1 MAAPSNQRRERTIGR
16 SRCPF
21 GTDCC
26 HCRRAGGRRRLNVL
40 RDPHWTQPLPI
51 HAWAIE
57 HPEGL
62 VLVDTGEVHEASDPR
77 YYPAANPYLRRAT
90 RFQVDPGD
98 VIDEQLRRLG
108 LAADQVRWV
117 VLTHLHA
124 DHAGGLRFFPQ
135 TEIVLAEAEYAAARG
150 VPGRLRGYT
159 PQHWPDWLAPRTTRF
174 PAGPVGQ
181 FAASHALP
189 AGPADPAAA
198 PVGGS
203 SCLSSA
209 RAPLAMIRPSW
220 RIAIRSASCSA
231 SSRLLGLVEVLRGE
245 QHRGALAGELLDRL
259 PDLDP
264 RLRIES
270 CGRLVEE
277 EHGRVADQAHRDV
290 EATAHPA
297 RVGRHPAAGRVGQLE
312 PCKQVVRDSTRILE
326 VSQLGDQHEVLP
338 PGEDLVDG
346 GELSGEA
353 DRLADLR
360 GLRGDVASVDGCT
373 PAVGLERP

>member
-1 MAAPSNQRRERTIGR
+1 MRIHSISTGHVQVRESQVH
-16 SRCPF
+16 SR
-21 GTDCC
+21 GT
-26 HCRRAGGRRRLNVL
+26 GGRRRLNVL

-135 TEIVLAEAEYAAARG
+135 AEIVLAEAEYAAARG

-181 FAASHALP
+181 FAASHALTA
-189 AGPADPAAA
+189 AGDVLLVPTP
-198 PVGGS
+198 GHTHGH
-203 SCLSSA
+203 LSV
-209 RAPLAMIRPSW
+209 LVHRPDQPT
-220 RIAIRSASCSA
+220 
-231 SSRLLGLVEVLRGE
+231 LL
-245 QHRGALAGELLDRL
+245 LAGDASYTQQLMLDGVVDGVAVDERAAHDTLRRL
-259 PDLDP
+259 QRLTRSESTVYLPAHDP
-264 RLRIES
+264 GSAERYRLE
-270 CGRLVEE
+270 
-277 EHGRVADQAHRDV
+277 
-290 EATAHPA
+290 
-297 RVGRHPAAGRVGQLE
+297 
-312 PCKQVVRDSTRILE
+312 QVVPS
-326 VSQLGDQHEVLP
+326 
-338 PGEDLVDG
+338 
-346 GELSGEA
+346 
-353 DRLADLR
+353 
-360 GLRGDVASVDGCT
+360 
-373 PAVGLERP
+373 